1 MYELVKNSYDA
12 GSERVEIEITNVFSH
27 RSLRNT
33 LARIDSSLASLEKD
47 EIDEIDE
54 SEAVSRLTRE
64 IFALIDPDAPDVKSR
79 LFRDQIGGAE
89 SLEDLRKRLQESFEA
104 ANRIE
109 ISDTGEGMSLDDLV
123 KDFLTI
129 GTRSRLEGAPGHYV
143 GGKGI
148 GRLSAMRLADHLT
161 VISSKAGD
169 SHLARLDI
177 DWRLFSHESSQSLE
191 DVPIKPVR
199 SSPKIDRDRHG
210 TRIILTNLKADW
222 DVERVR
228 RLARA
233 QFDRLFDPFRSKAR
247 FPIRITVNGTRVS
260 IPTFD
265 RRLLEEAQAKGEMKY
280 FAHAEGGP
288 YMVFDIEY
296 LAYGRKKQFVYDQ
309 TDLLGITSDED
320 VSLAAMRTLGDFS
333 AHFHW
338 FNRQRL
344 GAVDGIGTRGQVR
357 EMVNHWAN
365 GLLMYRDGF
374 RVNPYG
380 APNDDWLGIDFR
392 ALGSSGYKVNRK
404 QLIGAVNISAAE
416 NPYLIDQTNREG
428 LRSNEEKQLLVLMLQ
443 KAITE
448 DFRNFLNAVDR
459 EEKKRAQM
467 DVKDTSAFLGS
478 VSARTRRTLKQL
490 RVALP
495 DEHDD
500 EVDFLEATFSELE
513 ERLKTARDAV
523 KTAESDQR
531 DLVNL
536 AGIGLLVEIVS
547 HELGRVTRRTLE
559 LISNMDR
566 SGVPRE
572 VASTF
577 DGVESQMHVIRKR
590 LDMLDPLSPSGRNRR
605 ERFDL
610 CELVQEV
617 LDSHEGQFDRYGIVP
632 SLNPPCD
639 AGGTATI
646 RAVRGMIVQILEN
659 LIDNSV
665 FWLRQKSRQEPN
677 FEPRIEVQLD
687 IEGSELRFTD
697 NGPGISVGR
706 AEDVFRPFVSSKPP
720 GEGKGLGLYISKE
733 IARYHACDLYLLDD
747 PKDGRLNTFVL
758 DFGGL
763 N

>member
-1 MYELVKNSYDA
+1 
-12 GSERVEIEITNVFSH
+12 
-27 RSLRNT
+27 
-33 LARIDSSLASLEKD
+33 
-47 EIDEIDE
+47 
-54 SEAVSRLTRE
+54 
-64 IFALIDPDAPDVKSR
+64 
-79 LFRDQIGGAE
+79 
-89 SLEDLRKRLQESFEA
+89 
-104 ANRIE
+104 
-109 ISDTGEGMSLDDLV
+109 
-123 KDFLTI
+123 
-129 GTRSRLEGAPGHYV
+129 
-143 GGKGI
+143 
-148 GRLSAMRLADHLT
+148 
-161 VISSKAGD
+161 
-169 SHLARLDI
+169 
-177 DWRLFSHESSQSLE
+177 
-191 DVPIKPVR
+191 
-199 SSPKIDRDRHG
+199 
-210 TRIILTNLKADW
+210 
-222 DVERVR
+222 
-228 RLARA
+228 
-233 QFDRLFDPFRSKAR
+233 
-247 FPIRITVNGTRVS
+247 
-260 IPTFD
+260 
-265 RRLLEEAQAKGEMKY
+265 
-280 FAHAEGGP
+280 
-288 YMVFDIEY
+288 
-296 LAYGRKKQFVYDQ
+296 
-309 TDLLGITSDED
+309 
-320 VSLAAMRTLGDFS
+320 
-333 AHFHW
+333 
-338 FNRQRL
+338 
-344 GAVDGIGTRGQVR
+344 
-357 EMVNHWAN
+357 
-365 GLLMYRDGF
+365 
-374 RVNPYG
+374 
-380 APNDDWLGIDFR
+380 
-392 ALGSSGYKVNRK
+392 
-404 QLIGAVNISAAE
+404 
-416 NPYLIDQTNREG
+416 
-428 LRSNEEKQLLVLMLQ
+428 MLQ

-697 NGPGISVGR
+697 NGPGISVSR